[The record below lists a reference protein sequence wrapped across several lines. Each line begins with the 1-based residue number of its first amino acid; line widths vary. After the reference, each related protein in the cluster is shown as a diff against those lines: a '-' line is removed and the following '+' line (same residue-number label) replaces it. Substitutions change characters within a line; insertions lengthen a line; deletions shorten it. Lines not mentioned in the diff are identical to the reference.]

1 MSRSV
6 KLESRKTNR
15 RTFKSY
21 HEEPGESSLDYI
33 LLPYGAFYRK
43 TSGLLEAKTGDMLR
57 FFNGPE
63 YPIESVMLIKCDR
76 LCDLLC
82 RMRYGIS
89 WEAALKI
96 WQRYAVMEGHGKS
109 VLSTQECIL
118 IFFKKDEPNSL

>member
-6 KLESRKTNR
+6 KLESRKSSR
-15 RTFKSY
+15 RIFRPN
-21 HEEPGESSLDYI
+21 HEEPGAFCLDYI

-43 TSGLLEAKTGDMLR
+43 TSGLLDAKTGDTLR

-76 LCDLLC
+76 LCDFLC

-89 WEAALKI
+89 WDAALKI
-96 WQRYAVMEGHGKS
+96 WQRYAVMEGNGKD
-109 VLSTQECIL
+109 VLSTEECFLVI
-118 IFFKKDEPNSL
+118 FKKDEQNSL